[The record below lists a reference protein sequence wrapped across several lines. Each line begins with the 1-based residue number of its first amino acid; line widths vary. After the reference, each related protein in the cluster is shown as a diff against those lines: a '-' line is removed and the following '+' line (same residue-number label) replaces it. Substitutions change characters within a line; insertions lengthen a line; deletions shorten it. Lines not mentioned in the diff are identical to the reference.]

1 LAIRAAVAAKVNVT
15 YKILYNDAV
24 AMTGGQAVD
33 GTISVRQIAQQ
44 MAAEGI
50 QRIALVT
57 EDLSRYDDPAGLPSH
72 VTLHDRADMD
82 KVQRELREVQGVSV
96 LIYDQVCAAEKRRR
110 RKKGELPKLSKRL
123 FINEAV
129 CEGCGDCGMESNCTS
144 IMPLE
149 TEFGRKRTIDQSSC
163 NQDYSCV
170 KGFCPSFVTV
180 TGGTLKKMRSVT
192 TAKDSTHDNDSAL
205 PEPVP
210 ASCETSYNVLINGIG
225 GTGVIT
231 IGALLGMAGH
241 LEGKGVSVLDM
252 TGMSQKNGSVTSH
265 VRIAAT
271 PDAIRAQR
279 IATGEADLVLGCDM
293 LTAGTHDAI
302 AKMRPGRTRAVINS
316 HQQPIGPFARQPDWQ
331 FPADEVKTLI
341 DASVAGAA
349 DYIDATQLATALT
362 GDAIATNLFMLG
374 YAYQKGLLPLSECSL
389 MRAIELN
396 GVAIA
401 FNQEA
406 FRWGRRAA
414 VDPTAVEKI
423 ALPSHPVV
431 LNMPETLSALV
442 TRRVA
447 YLTSYQDADYAHQ
460 YQTLV
465 DDVKQAEAKLGQG
478 DKLSKAVAKSLFKLM
493 AYKDEYEVARLYN
506 DPAFMKAL
514 KQQFDGKLK
523 LSFNLAP
530 PLFAKK
536 DAQGQPQKAEYGSWV
551 WPMFKLLA
559 KLKALRGT
567 RLDPFG
573 WTAERKM
580 ERQLIS
586 DYRELITNLLPTL
599 TAERLSAAITIAS
612 LPEKIRGFGHV
623 KAASAE
629 RYREELKNA
638 MADYSSQRTDHDA
651 EHSTKAIAEFSTDIR
666 SNKDQRLTA

>member
-1 LAIRAAVAAKVNVT
+1 
-15 YKILYNDAV
+15 
-24 AMTGGQAVD
+24 
-33 GTISVRQIAQQ
+33 
-44 MAAEGI
+44 
-50 QRIALVT
+50 
-57 EDLSRYDDPAGLPSH
+57 PSH

-82 KVQRELREVQGVSV
+82 QVQRELREVQGVSV

-110 RKKGELPKLSKRL
+110 RKKGELPQLSKRL

-129 CEGCGDCGMESNCTS
+129 CEGCGDCGMQSNCTS

-180 TGGTLKKMRSVT
+180 TGGTLKKMKSVT
-192 TAKDSTHDNDSAL
+192 TTKDSTQDNTDTL
-205 PEPVP
+205 PEPIP
-210 ASCETSYNVLINGIG
+210 ASCETSYNILINGIG

-341 DASVAGAA
+341 DTSVAGAA

-362 GDAIATNLFMLG
+362 GDAIASNLFMLG

-414 VDPTAVEKI
+414 VDQKAVEKI
-423 ALPSHPVV
+423 ALPSQPVV
-431 LNMPETLSALV
+431 LKMPETLTAIV
-442 TRRVA
+442 TRRVESLTA
-447 YLTSYQDADYAHQ
+447 YQNADYAQQ

-493 AYKDEYEVARLYN
+493 AYKDEYEVARLYT
-506 DPAFMKAL
+506 DPAFMKGL
-514 KQQFDGKLK
+514 TQQLDGKLT

-536 DAQGQPQKAEYGSWV
+536 DAQGQPKKAEYGSWV
-551 WPMFKLLA
+551 WPAFKLLA
-559 KLKALRGT
+559 KFKALRGT
-567 RLDPFG
+567 KLDLFG
-573 WTAERKM
+573 WTTERKM
-580 ERQLIS
+580 ERQLIV

-599 TAERLSAAITIAS
+599 TSERLSAAITIAS

-623 KAASAE
+623 KAASVE
-629 RYREELKNA
+629 RYREELKKA
-638 MADYSSQRTDHDA
+638 MENYSSQGTDHDA
-651 EHSTKAIAEFSTDIR
+651 ESNTEANAEISTDIR
-666 SNKDQRLTA
+666 SNEDQRLTA